1 LSEATTKPRILAVDD
16 SRVMRIAIRKILG
29 KDYDVIE
36 AEHGEDAW
44 TLLTNDPT
52 INVVFTDLNMP
63 YLDGYGLL
71 DRMRQSEDARFQD
84 MPVIIIT
91 GKEDDDEAKQT
102 ALDRGASDFISK
114 PFESIQLIARAKAHV
129 KFKETTSKLT
139 DVSEKLERQ
148 AAVDE
153 ITGLGGQRYFCKAAE
168 EGLAYIRR
176 NGGQYVLVRMDIDD
190 FNQIF
195 IKNGKNVADGILKS
209 IGNHLVKQVRQE
221 DMLARVGLA
230 KFAMFLRDTPLNQAT
245 QLAER
250 VRKAIETVNFKVGN
264 DNIKITVSIALY
276 EPSPSGEDDVKAQMA
291 KAEKHLEAVQKK
303 GGNQVVS
310 HSELKGADVPE
321 QVNLETALKHL
332 QHDEMEKLSGQ
343 IPALFVRMLPLL
355 EYMGNQFGKEAK
367 ELVDKL
373 KATLTK

>member
-1 LSEATTKPRILAVDD
+1 MSEATTKPRILAVDD

-71 DRMRQSEDARFQD
+71 DRMRESEDARFQD

-91 GKEDDDEAKQT
+91 GKEDDDQAKQT

-209 IGNHLVKQVRQE
+209 IGKHLIKQVRQE

-250 VRKAIETVNFKVGN
+250 VRKTIETVNFKVGN
-264 DNIKITVSIALY
+264 DSIKITVSIALY
-276 EPSPSGEDDVKAQMA
+276 EPSPSGEDDIKAQMA
-291 KAEKHLEAVQKK
+291 KAEKYLEAVQKK

-355 EYMGNQFGKEAK
+355 EYMGNQFGKEVK
-367 ELVDKL
+367 DLVEKL
-373 KATLTK
+373 KVSLTK

>member
-1 LSEATTKPRILAVDD
+1 MSEATTKPRILAVDD

-71 DRMRQSEDARFQD
+71 DRMRESEDTRFQD

-91 GKEDDDEAKQT
+91 GKEDDDQAKQT

-209 IGNHLVKQVRQE
+209 IGKHLIKQVRQE

-250 VRKAIETVNFKVGN
+250 VRKTIETVNFKVGN
-264 DNIKITVSIALY
+264 DSIKITVSIALY
-276 EPSPSGEDDVKAQMA
+276 EPSPSGEDDIKAQMA
-291 KAEKHLEAVQKK
+291 KAEKYLEAVQKK

-355 EYMGNQFGKEAK
+355 EYMGNQFGKEVK
-367 ELVDKL
+367 DLVEKL
-373 KATLTK
+373 KVSLTK

>member
-16 SRVMRIAIRKILG
+16 SRVMRIAMKKILG

-52 INVVFTDLNMP
+52 ITVVFTDLNMP

-91 GKEDDDEAKQT
+91 GKEDDDQAKQQ
-102 ALDRGASDFISK
+102 ALDRGADDFISK

-153 ITGLGGQRYFCKAAE
+153 VTGLGGQRYFCKAAE

-245 QLAER
+245 LLAER
-250 VRKAIETVNFKVGN
+250 VRKTIESVNFKVGKES
-264 DNIKITVSIALY
+264 IKITVSIALY
-276 EPSPSGEDDVKAQMA
+276 EPSPSGEDDVKAQMVR
-291 KAEKHLEAVQKK
+291 AEKYLEEIQKK
-303 GGNQVVS
+303 GGNQVIS
-310 HSELKGADVPE
+310 HSELKAAEVPE

-355 EYMGNQFGKEAK
+355 EYMGNQFGKEVK
-367 ELVDKL
+367 DLVEKL
-373 KATLTK
+373 KQTLAK

>member
-1 LSEATTKPRILAVDD
+1 M
-16 SRVMRIAIRKILG
+16 RVAIKKILG
-29 KDYDVIE
+29 SDYDVTE

-71 DRMRQSEDARFQD
+71 DRMRQSDDARLQE

-91 GKEDDDEAKQT
+91 GKEDDDQAKQQ
-102 ALDRGASDFISK
+102 ALDRGADDFISK

-153 ITGLGGQRYFCKAAE
+153 VTGLGGQRYFCKASE

-176 NGGQYVLVRMDIDD
+176 NGGQYVLVRMDIDN
-190 FNQIF
+190 FNNIF
-195 IKNGKNVADGILKS
+195 IKNGKQVADGILKS
-209 IGNHLVKQVRQE
+209 IGSHLIKQVRQE

-230 KFAMFLRDTPLNQAT
+230 KFAMFLRDTPLTQAT

-250 VRKAIETVNFKVGN
+250 IRKTIESVKFKIGN
-264 DNIKITVSIALY
+264 DNLKITVSIALY
-276 EPSPSGEDDVKAQMA
+276 EPSLEGKDDIKTQMA
-291 KAEKHLEAVQKK
+291 QAEKYLDQILKK
-303 GGNQVVS
+303 GGNQVIS
-310 HSELKGADVPE
+310 HSDLKATSVPE
-321 QVNLETALKHL
+321 QVNLETALKHI
-332 QHDEMEKLSGQ
+332 QHGEMENLSGQ

-355 EYMGNQFGKEAK
+355 EYMGNQFGKEVK

-373 KATLTK
+373 KITLSK